1 LETLDEIVSRNIHE
15 SALATRIENE
25 KDDEKISVRRSVL
38 TEMKEL
44 YERSRNEKNIVRTM
58 LGLERCEV
66 NLRQCQEFIADSEK
80 IDSLKSLT

>member
-1 LETLDEIVSRNIHE
+1 MGHLERALHLLDTLDEIVSRNILE

-58 LGLERCEV
+58 LGL
-66 NLRQCQEFIADSEK
+66 
-80 IDSLKSLT
+80 

>member
-1 LETLDEIVSRNIHE
+1 MGHLERALCLLETLDEIVSRNIRE
-15 SALATRIENE
+15 SALASRIENE

-66 NLRQCQEFIADSEK
+66 NLREC
-80 IDSLKSLT
+80 